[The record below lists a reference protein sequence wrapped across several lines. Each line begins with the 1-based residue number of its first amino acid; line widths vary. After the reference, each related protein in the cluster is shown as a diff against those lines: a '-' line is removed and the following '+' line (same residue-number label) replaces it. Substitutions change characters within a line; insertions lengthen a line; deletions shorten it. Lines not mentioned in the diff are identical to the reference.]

1 MASWDCDFFR
11 KDSLFGQAEI
21 NAQYA
26 GGGGSPFV
34 GFRSDWLGAER
45 KSGAKDADAPK
56 VAPFYWGIKDVQ
68 YSDAQRSKTWKK
80 AMLKKAPGL
89 RTVWSRAVRFY
100 WNSYSGANMRCSRGD
115 RCGRPSR
122 DGPGR
127 ADRCAHSMDELMVA
141 PWNATR
147 GIHYKIAWA
156 LCAPP
161 PPRRLPA
168 FYETGAM

>member
-80 AMLKKAPGL
+80 AMLKKVQEHVKLPPFMDPGNL
-89 RTVWSRAVRFY
+89 RHFHTSPEFWFAA
-100 WNSYSGANMRCSRGD
+100 SGAGAKAHMDTHVQSMLRSHDEMPYDAQHMLACSPPIGSPR
-115 RCGRPSR
+115 RPSR
-122 DGPGR
+122 FSSQERSAGGWP
-127 ADRCAHSMDELMVA
+127 
-141 PWNATR
+141 
-147 GIHYKIAWA
+147 
-156 LCAPP
+156 
-161 PPRRLPA
+161 
-168 FYETGAM
+168 